1 MELYVHIPFC
11 VKKCNYCDFLSFAGY
26 GCDADETH
34 RSLSRAYTEVLC
46 ESLRKTEDKLSE
58 KARQSAGPVI
68 DTVFIGGGT
77 PSSLDPD
84 IMEPLLKSIR
94 GILRLNPSEIS
105 PEFTVECNPGTLTKE
120 KLLLYRE
127 YGINRL
133 SIGLQAA
140 DNRLLKKLGRI
151 HTFEEFQE
159 NFGIARK
166 LGFNNINIDLISAVP
181 GQTLGD
187 WRDTLEKTAELKPE
201 HISAYSLILEEGTP
215 LYDMYMKDPG
225 SLRLPDEDTER
236 SMYHETERLLEGYGY
251 KRYEISNYAQAGFE
265 CRHNTGYWT
274 GEEYIGLGLGAS
286 SYLSED
292 SLEIFDIDPSLYI
305 DKKETCRLQKM
316 FRIKNT
322 TDLSEYIQRGK
333 DRDSSGHIIEEV
345 LDDAAQIS
353 EFCILRLRLCRGFDR
368 EDFRKRFGTD
378 VHGVFGEKLEKLKAA
393 ELLSEAKGR
402 ICLTPKGFDLANTVF
417 CEFM

>member
-46 ESLRKTEDKLSE
+46 SDLKKIETKLSE
-58 KARQSAGPVI
+58 KGKRNEKPVI

-77 PSSLDPD
+77 PSALDAD
-84 IMEPLLKSIR
+84 TTEQLLCGIA
-94 GILRLNPSEIS
+94 GILSLNPSEVR
-105 PEFTVECNPGTLTKE
+105 PEFTIECNPGTITEE
-120 KLLLYRE
+120 KLLLYKKYRV
-127 YGINRL
+127 NRL

-151 HTFEEFQE
+151 HTFEEFEE
-159 NFGIARK
+159 NYRLARK
-166 LGFNNINIDLISAVP
+166 TGFNNINIDLISAVP
-181 GQTLGD
+181 GQTLED
-187 WRDTLEKTAELKPE
+187 WKDTLNRTAELEPE

-215 LYDMYMKDPG
+215 LYDMYMKDPD

-236 SMYHETERLLEGYGY
+236 CMYHETERILEGYGY
-251 KRYEISNYAQAGFE
+251 KRYEISNYARSGFE

-292 SLEIFDIDPSLYI
+292 SLDFLEIDPSLYI
-305 DKKETCRLQKM
+305 NKKEKCDLRKM
-316 FRIKNT
+316 FRIKNNA
-322 TDLSEYIQRGK
+322 DLDDFIRRGTAP
-333 DRDSSGHIIEEV
+333 DGTSCTVEEV
-345 LDDAAQIS
+345 LDDAAQLS
-353 EFCILRLRLCRGFDR
+353 EFCILRLRLCRGFVR
-368 EDFRKRFGTD
+368 EDFRERFGKD
-378 VHGVFGEKLEKLKAA
+378 IYEVFGEKLEKLKAA
-393 ELLSEAKGR
+393 GLLKEEGDR
-402 ICLTPKGFDLANTVF
+402 ICLTPKGLDLANTVF